1 MRKSAVEEFAGEAP
15 RSGRRAG
22 PSRTRSAVLAA
33 AQRQFAELGYDRTTL
48 RSIAA
53 EAQVD
58 QKLVGYFF
66 GSKQALFVAA
76 TELPFD
82 PGVALPHVLGGDG
95 DARGARLARLIVEM
109 LESPVAGPRL
119 IGLVRAAA
127 AEPQAARM
135 VRDLL
140 ARQIWGPAAAKLPV
154 KDPALAVSLIAS
166 QVLGLVMARYV
177 IQAEPLASMPADQI
191 VDLMAPMLQQLL
203 TADNA
208 GGRYATTRA
217 TNR

>member
-1 MRKSAVEEFAGEAP
+1 MRKSAVEELAAEAP

-22 PSRTRSAVLAA
+22 SSRTRSAVLAA

-82 PGVALPHVLGGDG
+82 PGAAIPHVLGGDG

-109 LESPVAGPRL
+109 LENPMAGPSL

-127 AEPQAARM
+127 AEPEAARM
-135 VRDLL
+135 VRDLFG
-140 ARQIWGPAAAKLPV
+140 RQIWGPAAAMLPV
-154 KDPALAVSLIAS
+154 KDADLAVSLVAS
-166 QVLGLVMARYV
+166 QVLGLVLARYV
-177 IQAEPLASMPADQI
+177 IQVEPLASMPADQI
-191 VDLMAPMLQQLL
+191 VDFLAPTFQQLL
-203 TADNA
+203 TADNT
-208 GGRYATTRA
+208 GGRYARTPA